1 MDTVVQILVSGL
13 TLGSMY
19 ALATLSLSL
28 VWGSLNMLNMAQG
41 TLLTI
46 GAFASY
52 AASANL
58 GLPIYMGLPLAMLV
72 GWLMGYLMY
81 FGFVR
86 FLVNSPHFETTVII
100 ATIGLAIILE
110 NVVLKIWGAYP
121 LRQPFVLPGDFFI
134 GRINILYQ
142 NVLIATVSVAG
153 MVFVAWFVART
164 NIGRSIRATAQ
175 NREAAQL
182 MGVPVRR
189 VFAQVLGLAGL
200 LAAISGVFLSTITTL
215 SPTMGHDPMVK
226 AFIICAIAGLGSVT
240 GSLYVAVTLGVLEA
254 SIQYLLGVRFAFPV
268 LLLLVIVALIWRPDG
283 VFGRRRI
290 VKQ

>member
-19 ALATLSLSL
+19 ALATLSRSL

-86 FLVNSPHFETTVII
+86 FLVNSPNFDTTVII

-121 LRQPFVLPGDFFI
+121 LRQPFVLPGDFFV

-153 MVFVAWFVART
+153 MFFVAWFVAGT
-164 NIGRSIRATAQ
+164 NIGRSDTRHGAEPRGGATDGRSRAQGLCTSSWA
-175 NREAAQL
+175 RRIPRGYL
-182 MGVPVRR
+182 RGVPQHYHH
-189 VFAQVLGLAGL
+189 A
-200 LAAISGVFLSTITTL
+200 
-215 SPTMGHDPMVK
+215 
-226 AFIICAIAGLGSVT
+226 
-240 GSLYVAVTLGVLEA
+240 VADHGA
-254 SIQYLLGVRFAFPV
+254 
-268 LLLLVIVALIWRPDG
+268 
-283 VFGRRRI
+283 
-290 VKQ
+290 